1 MPDNEHPNECYR
13 SDTNAIKA
21 DANQAQATEQD
32 ASSDSSNEH
41 PAAESIAEVNHDIK
55 ADAGCQQHR
64 TKDPRT
70 KDTTTV

>member
-1 MPDNEHPNECYR
+1 MEL
-13 SDTNAIKA
+13 SLSTNAIKA
-21 DANQAQATEQD
+21 DAQATEQD